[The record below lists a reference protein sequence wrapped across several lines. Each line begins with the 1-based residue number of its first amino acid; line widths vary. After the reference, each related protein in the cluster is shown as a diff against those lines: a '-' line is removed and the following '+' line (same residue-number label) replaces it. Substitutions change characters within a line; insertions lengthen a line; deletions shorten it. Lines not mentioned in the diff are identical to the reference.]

1 MLLKKNRLEVEN
13 DWDYRSVPAIPLRN
27 HRYSIDKAISR
38 IIYSDNINDLDLKLQ
53 LRRARQL
60 AYVEPWFQEFL
71 PEKLKNR
78 LFISTLG
85 RKFWM
90 IGALDS
96 LSANHFKF
104 YQKEIRQTLENY
116 LNTISKKEWIIP
128 EFKVKVMPKR
138 TQEDDEAEKQAL
150 LAAEPITQF
159 SVRSNKSLLEDKT
172 NRSID
177 DILASMMETAK
188 KHGR

>member
-1 MLLKKNRLEVEN
+1 MFSKNKKASSDN
-13 DWDYRSVPAIPLRN
+13 DWDYQSVPAIPLKK
-27 HRYSIDKAISR
+27 HRYSTDRAIAKL
-38 IIYSDNINDLDLKLQ
+38 IYSKNDDDADLKLQ

-71 PEKLKNR
+71 PEKLKGR
-78 LFISTLG
+78 LFIASLG
-85 RKFWM
+85 RKFWL

-96 LSANHFKF
+96 LSGNNFKF

-116 LNTISKKEWIIP
+116 LNTISQKEWSIP
-128 EFKVKVMPKR
+128 EFKVQVMPKKAHDAIPEFSDK
-138 TQEDDEAEKQAL
+138 TVTTL
-150 LAAEPITQF
+150 
-159 SVRSNKSLLEDKT
+159 SVRSNKSLLADKT

-177 DILASMMETAK
+177 DILASMMDNAK

>member
-1 MLLKKNRLEVEN
+1 MFSKNKKVSSDN
-13 DWDYRSVPAIPLRN
+13 DWDYQSVPAIPLKK
-27 HRYSIDKAISR
+27 HRYSTDRAIAKL
-38 IIYSDNINDLDLKLQ
+38 IYSKNVDDADLKLQ

-71 PEKLKNR
+71 PEKLKGR
-78 LFISTLG
+78 LFIASLG
-85 RKFWM
+85 RKFWL

-96 LSANHFKF
+96 LSGNNFKF

-116 LNTISKKEWIIP
+116 LNTISQKEWSIP
-128 EFKVKVMPKR
+128 EFKVQIMPKKP
-138 TQEDDEAEKQAL
+138 QESVPEYPEEAVTTL
-150 LAAEPITQF
+150 
-159 SVRSNKSLLEDKT
+159 SVRSNKSLLADKT

-177 DILASMMETAK
+177 DILASMMDNAK